1 MVSENNKRIA
11 KNTMLLYTRTLFS
24 QLLALYTS
32 RKILE
37 IIGIEDFGIYNVVG
51 GVTGLLTFLNGSM
64 AVATQRFLTIEL
76 GKNDLNA
83 YNRVF
88 CMAYIIHIALAF
100 VILLIAETIGLWF
113 VNHCLNI
120 PDERMVAANWIYQTS
135 IAIMMLSIIQTPYI
149 ASLTAHER
157 MGIYAYVGMGESIL
171 RLAVVFLLLITSHD
185 KLIVY
190 GFMLLSI
197 QLIAAMVYRGYCVKH
212 FPECKYKWTWNK
224 KLFHSLLGFTSWNL
238 FGTIAWILKDQGNN
252 MLMNIFG
259 NPLINAARGVSYQVS
274 NAVQNLVNGFSTAV
288 NPQLTKNYATD
299 NREGLHKL
307 MMLSSKLSFFL
318 LLFLALPIIIEI
330 SYILDLWLVEVPTYS
345 TLFTRIILVES
356 LCATLG
362 GPMITSLLATGHIKW
377 YQIVVG
383 SVMLLNV
390 PISYLLL
397 YIGFPIETPII
408 VSLIITSLCF
418 VLRLWFCKYQLTLS
432 IRTYLRS
439 VIVPTFAVAIL
450 SSFLPIFASLLMD
463 EGFLRLF
470 ITIVIST
477 ISVSL
482 CTYFIGLSRKEQ
494 LLVRDLIGKRF
505 KRNIQ

>member
-11 KNTMLLYTRTLFS
+11 KNTMLLYVRTLFS

-76 GKNDLNA
+76 GKNDLKA

-88 CMAYIIHIALAF
+88 CMAYIIHIALAL
-100 VILLIAETIGLWF
+100 VILIIAETIGLWF

-135 IAIMMLSIIQTPYI
+135 IVIMMLSIIQTPYI

-171 RLAVVFLLLITSHD
+171 RLAVVFLLLIASYD

-190 GFMLLSI
+190 GFMLLTI
-197 QLIAAMVYRGYCVKH
+197 QLIAAMVYQGYCIKH

-288 NPQLTKNYATD
+288 NPQLTKNYASD
-299 NREGLHKL
+299 NQEGLHKL

-330 SYILDLWLVEVPTYS
+330 SYILNLWLVEVPAYS
-345 TLFTRIILVES
+345 ALFTRIILVEA
-356 LCATLG
+356 LCATFG

-390 PISYLLL
+390 PVSYLLL
-397 YIGFPIETPII
+397 RIGFPIETPLV
-408 VSLIITSLCF
+408 VSLLITLLSF
-418 VLRLWFCKYQLTLS
+418 ILRLWFCKHQLELS
-432 IRTYLRS
+432 VQTYLRS
-439 VIVPTFAVAIL
+439 VIVPALTVAVI
-450 SSFLPIFASLLMD
+450 SSFLPIFTASLLN
-463 EGFLRLF
+463 EGLLRLF
-470 ITIVIST
+470 ITLITST

-482 CTYFIGLSRKEQ
+482 CTYFIGLSKAEQ
-494 LLVRDLIGKRF
+494 LLVRNLIGKRL
-505 KRNIQ
+505 KKCIQ

>member
-171 RLAVVFLLLITSHD
+171 RLAVVFLLLIASYD

-397 YIGFPIETPII
+397 YIGFPIETPLI

-450 SSFLPIFASLLMD
+450 SSFLPILASLLMD